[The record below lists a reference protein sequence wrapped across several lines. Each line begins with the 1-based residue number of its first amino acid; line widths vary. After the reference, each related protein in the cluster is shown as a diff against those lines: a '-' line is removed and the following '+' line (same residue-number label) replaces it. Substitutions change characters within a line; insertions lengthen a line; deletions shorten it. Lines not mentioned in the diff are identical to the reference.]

1 MPIFSARDL
10 REKFLKYF
18 QSKDHKI
25 IPSASLIPDND
36 PTVLFTTAG
45 MHPLVPYLM
54 GEKHP
59 SGSRLVSVQKCVR
72 TSDIDE
78 VGDNTHHTFFEML
91 GNWSLGDSPRFGS
104 RLASL
109 AKLAGEAGY
118 GKKEAIEYSWE
129 FLTKILKLDEK
140 KLAITIFGGNEDV
153 KQYDQEAEKIWLD
166 IGVQANR
173 IAKIN
178 DNWWGP
184 AGLTGPCGPDTEM
197 FYWVGQGEPKTF
209 DPEDK
214 NWVEI
219 WNDVFMEY
227 NKIVKPDKQEKYN
240 RLYLENKPIPLDF
253 FEYIPLKQK
262 NIDTGMGF
270 ERTLA
275 VLNGL
280 DDNYR
285 TELFWPLIK
294 EIEKLS
300 GKKYEDDRPEVDRP
314 LGDKKAFRII
324 ADHIRSA
331 VFIMGDAKGISPNN
345 KDQGYV
351 VRRLIRRAIRFG
363 KELGIENNFT
373 VDLAKKI
380 INQYQD
386 ICSEL
391 NKNSKFILDELEKE
405 ENKFKQTLERG
416 LKELNKFIVNYKG
429 SVKEFVINVED
440 LVTLYQTY
448 GFPIEMSFEELDN
461 LRISNGGIAIQQD
474 VKDSFIKLFKNE
486 MLKHQELSRTA
497 SAGMFKGGLADDKE
511 NTKKHH
517 TAAHLLLQAL
527 RQVLQADIVQKGSN
541 INEERVRFDF
551 SYADK
556 LTPEQIKQVEDLVN
570 EQIRKK
576 LPVTCQEM
584 TLTEAKKYGAL
595 GSFEEKYGDKVKV
608 YTVDGFSKEICG
620 GPHVNNTSELGEFKI
635 IKEESSSAGVRRIK
649 AVLK

>member
-59 SGSRLVSVQKCVR
+59 QGSRLVSVQKCVR

-91 GNWSLGDSPRFGS
+91 GNWSLGD
-104 RLASL
+104 
-109 AKLAGEAGY
+109 Y
-118 GKKEAIEYSWE
+118 GKKEALEWTYE
-129 FLTKILKLDEK
+129 FLTSK
-140 KLAITIFGGNEDV
+140 KYLAILQEKLWVTVFKGNEVVPKDTESIEIWKSLGF
-153 KQYDQEAEKIWLD
+153 KQERIIALSEK
-166 IGVQANR
+166 
-173 IAKIN
+173 
-178 DNWWGP
+178 DNWWALGEN
-184 AGLTGPCGPDTEM
+184 GLCGPDTEV
-197 FYWVGQGEPKTF
+197 FIDLTGQACSDHCAPGLCECGRF
-209 DPEDK
+209 
-214 NWVEI
+214 VEI
-219 WNDVFMEY
+219 WNNVFMFY
-227 NKIVKPDKQEKYN
+227 NKQGGQIQE
-240 RLYLENKPIPLDF
+240 
-253 FEYIPLKQK
+253 LKQK

-285 TELFWPLIK
+285 TELFWPLIQ

-300 GKKYEDDRPEVDRP
+300 GKKYEDDKRS
-314 LGDKKAFRII
+314 FRII
-324 ADHIRSA
+324 VDHIRTA
-331 VFIMGDAKGISPNN
+331 VFILGDYKAVTPSN
-345 KDQGYV
+345 KDQGYIL
-351 VRRLIRRAIRFG
+351 RRLIRRAVRHAKEIGINDHFMPALG
-363 KELGIENNFT
+363 KIIAGYYGLIYKELEINSNFI
-373 VDLAKKI
+373 V
-380 INQYQD
+380 Q
-386 ICSEL
+386 
-391 NKNSKFILDELEKE
+391 ELEKE
-405 ENKFKQTLERG
+405 ETKFKKTLESG
-416 LKELNKFIVNYKG
+416 LKELRKIFELKRTLGELQKNPIDGKICF
-429 SVKEFVINVED
+429 D
-440 LVTLYQTY
+440 LFQTY
-448 GFPIEMSFEELDN
+448 GFPIEMIFEELENFSITYKYN
-461 LRISNGGIAIQQD
+461 LKIDKEKIY
-474 VKDSFIKLFKNE
+474 KDFEIEFE
-486 MLKHQELSRTA
+486 KHQDLSRTA

-527 RQVLQADIVQKGSN
+527 RQVLQADIAQRGSN

-570 EQIRKK
+570 EQIQKK

-584 TLTEAKKYGAL
+584 TLAEAKKYGAL

-620 GPHVNNTSELGEFKI
+620 GPHVSNTGELGEFKI